1 MEIGCRPVLTVKKN
15 KNKIKKK
22 VEQIRKMKI
31 ELKIQCCVYKNYNKI
46 RKMKINKNTV
56 LYIMMMGDIIF
67 LIIWKQGVGM
77 FFNVEK

>member
-1 MEIGCRPVLTVKKN
+1 
-15 KNKIKKK
+15 
-22 VEQIRKMKI
+22 MKI
-31 ELKIQCCVYKNYNKI
+31 ELKIQSCVYKNNNKN

-67 LIIWKQGVGM
+67 LIIWKQGVDM

>member
-15 KNKIKKK
+15 RNKIKKK

-31 ELKIQCCVYKNYNKI
+31 ELKIQSCVYKNYNKI

-67 LIIWKQGVGM
+67 LIIWKQGVEM